1 MSLALK
7 SDSFESPQ
15 PQRRST
21 SPRVSRPIPLRP
33 RSPHPALA
41 LVHRLQWVS
50 SLLATTILALC
61 LLSYGASVYMDQQV
75 GRAARRLSQLQHSQ
89 QQMAT
94 FNAVLKSQMAAQ
106 AQLPSSGLQP
116 PTPEAVVFLAP
127 ATPRPGPTQV
137 TPGSSGLPLGVG
149 RPPPGD

>member
-7 SDSFESPQ
+7 SSRFESPQ

-21 SPRVSRPIPLRP
+21 SPRATRPIPLQPRP
-33 RSPHPALA
+33 AHPALA
-41 LVHRLQWVS
+41 RLQRLQRVS
-50 SLLATTILALC
+50 SVLATTTLALS

-75 GRAARRLSQLQHSQ
+75 EQATRRLSELQHNQ

-106 AQLPSSGLQP
+106 AQLPTSGLQP
-116 PTPEAVVFLAP
+116 PKPEAVVFLAP
-127 ATPRPGPTQV
+127 ATPRPVTTAVTQA
-137 TPGSSGLPLGVG
+137 SQSLPLGEG
-149 RPPPGD
+149 RPPLGY